1 MQLVKKILNIL
12 PTWQLS
18 SRGMPNNKPSVVA
31 TGVVVVDASV
41 DDMVV
46 GVGAVVEASE
56 TRTNCTRKVRE
67 I

>member
-1 MQLVKKILNIL
+1 
-12 PTWQLS
+12 
-18 SRGMPNNKPSVVA
+18 MPNNKPSVVA

-56 TRTNCTRKVRE
+56 TRTNCTRKVCE